1 MHQWMQTCRIVR
13 RCKCAL
19 KIARALLFF
28 GLFSFRDRHVDAGA
42 GADGPRRELRWGQA
56 VPPAL
61 HQVASLIY
69 PRALFCTKTSWV
81 RFVQTLLR

>member
-1 MHQWMQTCRIVR
+1 VQVR
-13 RCKCAL
+13 L

-28 GLFSFRDRHVDAGA
+28 GRFFFRDLHVDAGA
-42 GADGPRRELRWGQA
+42 GADGPRRELLWGGPGRA
-56 VPPAL
+56 CAL

-69 PRALFCTKTSWV
+69 PLALFCTKTSLV